1 MESVEE
7 SISALRLKIEET
19 KKIRRRQE
27 TELFELTI
35 VLADIHKKAREANR
49 DCFERIQAAEQQKT
63 RQRLEAAIRQETKQ
77 RQEAAR
83 KQKRIAKERHRRL
96 LLDTVQTLLFFIC
109 SSLFFICSSYQ
120 TLCLSW
126 IIVSGNKI
134 LRKKNNVTSMHRL
147 GWTMNM
153 WCLQNTFFW
162 GRRRT
167 RRLRS
172 SSPTVSTAITDYLQ
186 QTTFSHP
193 IIGNRHGAS

>member
-63 RQRLEAAIRQETKQ
+63 KQRLEAAIRQETKQ

-83 KQKRIAKERHRRL
+83 KQKKVAKERHRRL
-96 LLDTVQTLLFFIC
+96 LLDTVQKEER
-109 SSLFFICSSYQ
+109 
-120 TLCLSW
+120 
-126 IIVSGNKI
+126 NKI
-134 LRKKNNVTSMHRL
+134 
-147 GWTMNM
+147 
-153 WCLQNTFFW
+153 
-162 GRRRT
+162 
-167 RRLRS
+167 RLRTEERLAQLRLEFLKKEEEEDS
-172 SSPTVSTAITDYLQ
+172 IAWVRI
-186 QTTFSHP
+186 
-193 IIGNRHGAS
+193 